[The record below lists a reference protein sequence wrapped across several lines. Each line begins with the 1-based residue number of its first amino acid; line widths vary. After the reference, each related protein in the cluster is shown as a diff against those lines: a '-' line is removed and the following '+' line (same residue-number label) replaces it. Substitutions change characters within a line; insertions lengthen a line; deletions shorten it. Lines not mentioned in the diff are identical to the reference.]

1 MGNKNI
7 FLIKYKMITVY
18 GFHIDFQF
26 RPYLTL
32 LGGSQ
37 MVQSPRNHKNGL
49 GAVRDGSK

>member
-1 MGNKNI
+1 M
-7 FLIKYKMITVY
+7 KYKIITGH

-26 RPYLTL
+26 RPHLTL

-49 GAVRDGSK
+49 GAVRVGSK